1 MFPSIAGR
9 EEILKET
16 GIDGGWQREAVEMFS
31 LRFLILLAIA
41 ALLVG
46 FAIQNLTPAIALVFL
61 GNRFPPVPLAFLLLG
76 AIAAGFIT
84 GLVIS
89 ALLRLSNWL
98 TQRRRRRPEPQVSAP
113 RSWQPPS
120 AAAPDDAFD
129 FEDKPQPPSGSS
141 SKTYEVPPERR
152 TGSQT
157 GSTYSY
163 RFREKPEP
171 PEPKAPNPVVDAE
184 YRVVNPGYQP
194 PPPVEDGF
202 GDDDD
207 WIEDNERDDGGFR

>member
-1 MFPSIAGR
+1 MS
-9 EEILKET
+9 
-16 GIDGGWQREAVEMFS
+16 S

-41 ALLVG
+41 SLLVG
-46 FAIQNLTPAIALVFL
+46 FAIQNLSPAIALVFL
-61 GNRFPPVPLAFLLLG
+61 GNRFPPIPLAFLLLG

-89 ALLRLSNWL
+89 ALLRLSNAL
-98 TQRRRRRPEPQVSAP
+98 IQRQRRRPEPRVSASSS
-113 RSWQPPS
+113 SWQPPS

-129 FEDKPQPPSGSS
+129 FEDPPPPPYGATG
-141 SKTYEVPPERR
+141 KTYEAPPQSR

-163 RFREKPEP
+163 SFREEADP
-171 PEPKAPNPVVDAE
+171 PEPKSPNSVVDAE

-194 PPPVEDGF
+194 PPPVDDGF

-207 WIEDNERDDGGFR
+207 WIEDDNDRYDDGFRR